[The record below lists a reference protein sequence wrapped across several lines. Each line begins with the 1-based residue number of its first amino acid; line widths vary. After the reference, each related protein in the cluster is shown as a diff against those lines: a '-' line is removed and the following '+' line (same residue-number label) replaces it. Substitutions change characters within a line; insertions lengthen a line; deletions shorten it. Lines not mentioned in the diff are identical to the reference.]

1 MSTHEYSQGHSQG
14 HSHGH
19 SHGYGMRE
27 KILPAEKILQ
37 HFGLKDGQKLADLG
51 SGQGYFA
58 LKAAEI
64 VGAQGSI
71 KAVDIASER
80 LMVLEQLAKERG
92 VAEQIQTFAAQGE
105 SVPLPDKDVD
115 VVLISNVLHELND
128 PLSYLR
134 DAKRIL
140 KNDGEIW
147 VIEWQKKE
155 TPMGPSLNE
164 RRSQEEWTAML
175 EQAGFE
181 DIWVQILE
189 PAHILLRGTVPKAI

>member
-1 MSTHEYSQGHSQG
+1 MSTQEYSHGHSQ
-14 HSHGH
+14 GH

-64 VGAQGSI
+64 VGAQGFI
-71 KAVDIASER
+71 KAVDIAAER
-80 LMVLEQLAKERG
+80 LRVLEQLAQERG
-92 VAEQIQTFAAQGE
+92 VAERIQTFAAQGE
-105 SVPLPDKDVD
+105 SVPLPDNDVD

-140 KNDGEIW
+140 RNDGEIW

-175 EQAGFE
+175 EEAGFE

-189 PAHILLRGTVPKAI
+189 PAHILLRGKPQKAI